1 LLIKIFTT
9 KYYEIFEGGM
19 SSTKPFEFGA
29 DPIMMLIKKRI
40 FKGIFVIVIVVYRA
54 YRKNFA

>member
-1 LLIKIFTT
+1 
-9 KYYEIFEGGM
+9 M